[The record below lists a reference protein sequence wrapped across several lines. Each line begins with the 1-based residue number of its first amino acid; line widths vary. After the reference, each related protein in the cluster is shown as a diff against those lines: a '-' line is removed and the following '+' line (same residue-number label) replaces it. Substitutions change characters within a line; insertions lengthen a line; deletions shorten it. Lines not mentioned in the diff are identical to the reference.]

1 MIKKKIKTFKKKSG
15 TLIPFSF
22 KDNVPFKTKR
32 VFVICGKKGFVRAK
46 HAHLKCS
53 QYVVPVTGKIEIE
66 CEDINKKTKLILDPK
81 NKEGYLLKPITWCKI
96 KFLTNNSVIMVF
108 CDMEY
113 DYSDYINKYKDF
125 LKYKKLTI

>member
-1 MIKKKIKTFKKKSG
+1 ME
-15 TLIPFSF
+15 LIPFSF
-22 KDNVPFKTKR
+22 KKDVPFKTKR

-53 QYVVPVTGKIEIE
+53 QYIVPVTGKIELE
-66 CEDINKKTKLILDPK
+66 CEDKNKKTKVILNPK

-113 DYSDYINKYKDF
+113 AYSDFQQGIQRFFK
-125 LKYKKLTI
+125 I

>member
-1 MIKKKIKTFKKKSG
+1 MKKIRIKTYKKTSG

-22 KDNVPFKTKR
+22 NKDIPFKTKR

-53 QYVVPVTGKIEIE
+53 QYIVPVTGKIELE
-66 CEDINKKTKLILDPK
+66 CEDRYKKTKIILNPK

-108 CDMEY
+108 CDKEY
-113 DYSDYINKYKDF
+113 AYSDYINRYNDF
-125 LKYKKLTI
+125 LKYKR

>member
-1 MIKKKIKTFKKKSG
+1 M
-15 TLIPFSF
+15 
-22 KDNVPFKTKR
+22 
-32 VFVICGKKGFVRAK
+32 
-46 HAHLKCS
+46 
-53 QYVVPVTGKIEIE
+53 VPVTGKMEIE

-125 LKYKKLTI
+125 LKYKK

>member
-1 MIKKKIKTFKKKSG
+1 MIKNKLKTYKKKRG
-15 TLIPFSF
+15 ILIPFSF
-22 KDNVPFKTKR
+22 KKDMPFKTKR

-53 QYVVPVTGKIEIE
+53 QYVVPVTGKIELE
-66 CEDINKKTKLILDPK
+66 CEDNKKKTKVILDPK
-81 NKEGYLLKPITWCKI
+81 NKEGYLLKPITWCTI

-113 DYSDYINKYKDF
+113 EYSDYINSYKNF
-125 LKYKKLTI
+125 LKYKK

>member
-1 MIKKKIKTFKKKSG
+1 MKKIRIKTYKKTSG

-22 KDNVPFKTKR
+22 NKDIPFKTKR

-53 QYVVPVTGKIEIE
+53 QYIVPVTGKIELE
-66 CEDINKKTKLILDPK
+66 CEDIYKKTKITLNPK

-108 CDMEY
+108 CDKEY
-113 DYSDYINKYKDF
+113 AYSDYINRYKDF
-125 LKYKKLTI
+125 LKYKR